1 MSIAV
6 GLSMTAAL
14 LAAGAGLAKLAS
26 PRTAVAAM
34 RAARLPS
41 SMPLVRATSI
51 GEAGLGALVLASASS
66 LPRLAL
72 ALVYVAFAWFSV
84 AAIRA
89 GRDTRCGCFGAS
101 GSVIGWRHVGTD
113 LVLAA
118 GLGAAAAG
126 SGPSALHLVLVTP
139 SLGAGAVAVAL
150 VSAVLA
156 AAYLS
161 GPIASARTERTD
173 A

>member
-1 MSIAV
+1 M
-6 GLSMTAAL
+6 
-14 LAAGAGLAKLAS
+14 
-26 PRTAVAAM
+26 
-34 RAARLPS
+34 
-41 SMPLVRATSI
+41 
-51 GEAGLGALVLASASS
+51 LASASS